1 MTTVIFFSGPNTY
14 YPIVIL
20 GEEKGANILT
30 PRIIMLRERRR
41 KPTLF
46 PFDALTKGYIIRFAL
61 VYRPSFEIK
70 TIDGSTTIARVL
82 VCKGQWQQRKML
94 N

>member
-1 MTTVIFFSGPNTY
+1 M
-14 YPIVIL
+14 IL

-46 PFDALTKGYIIRFAL
+46 PFDAHTKGYIIRFAL
-61 VYRPSFEIK
+61 VYGPSFEIEP
-70 TIDGSTTIARVL
+70 IDGITTIARVS
-82 VCKGQWQQRKML
+82 VCKAQWQQRKML

>member
-1 MTTVIFFSGPNTY
+1 M
-14 YPIVIL
+14 IV

-46 PFDALTKGYIIRFAL
+46 PFDAHVKGIFIRFAL
-61 VYRPSFEIK
+61 IFNPRFKTIPIDGATNYSSTVNAVLDPSFEK
-70 TIDGSTTIARVL
+70 TSGAKPISF
-82 VCKGQWQQRKML
+82 
-94 N
+94 